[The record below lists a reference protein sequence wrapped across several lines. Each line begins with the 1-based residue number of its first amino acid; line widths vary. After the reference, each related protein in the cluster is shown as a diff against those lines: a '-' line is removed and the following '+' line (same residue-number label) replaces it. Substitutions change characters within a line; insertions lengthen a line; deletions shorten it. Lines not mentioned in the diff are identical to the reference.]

1 MKEDIARGWAAYLRT
16 PGLKQ
21 AKGHLMKADG
31 SACCLG
37 HLCEY
42 LGVEK
47 KLVRA
52 GGVYEFFEEAT
63 SSLPR
68 SVKKEA
74 GMYSP
79 LGRHRDGNFLV
90 GGAVCSTLAEV
101 NDKSGL
107 TLPEIADLI
116 EANWERL

>member
-21 AKGHLMKADG
+21 AKGRLMEADG
-31 SACCLG
+31 SASCLG
-37 HLCEY
+37 HLCVY

-47 KLVRA
+47 KLHRD
-52 GGVYEFFEEAT
+52 GMVYDFLEETT

-68 SVKKEA
+68 RVMKEA

-79 LGRHRDGNFLV
+79 VGRHRDGNFLV